1 MSTRLSKKAKA
12 VFESIKR
19 TDENG
24 NEWWSSR
31 ELAKALTY
39 TDYRNFLEVMR
50 KAWDSCKNSGQN
62 PNDHFVKVTEMIPI
76 GKTAEREVETW
87 LMSRYVCYLA
97 VQNAD
102 PSKTIVAQAQ
112 TYFAIQ
118 TRRAEKLLDTPF
130 SEEEERRLM
139 LRSEMKK
146 HNTRLA
152 SAAKESG
159 VLTNKDY
166 GIFQNAGYKGLYGGL
181 DQDDIHKRKKLKE
194 NQRIL
199 DHMGSTELAA
209 NLFRATQTEDKLRR
223 DKIQGKAAAN
233 RTHFEVGQKV
243 RDTIM
248 ELGGTMPENLP
259 TPESIK
265 RLESKQKRLIDKRK
279 STEDSE

>member
-1 MSTRLSKKAKA
+1 
-12 VFESIKR
+12 
-19 TDENG
+19 
-24 NEWWSSR
+24 
-31 ELAKALTY
+31 
-39 TDYRNFLEVMR
+39 
-50 KAWDSCKNSGQN
+50 
-62 PNDHFVKVTEMIPI
+62 MIPI

-166 GIFQNAGYKGLYGGL
+166 GIFQNAGHKGFMADLIKTIFINEKDL
-181 DQDDIHKRKKLKE
+181 KKISVYLTTWE
-194 NQRIL
+194 VRN
-199 DHMGSTELAA
+199 
-209 NLFRATQTEDKLRR
+209 LRR
-223 DKIQGKAAAN
+223 TFSEPLRLKIN
-233 RTHFEVGQKV
+233 
-243 RDTIM
+243 
-248 ELGGTMPENLP
+248 
-259 TPESIK
+259 
-265 RLESKQKRLIDKRK
+265 
-279 STEDSE
+279 